1 MHDGTKIN
9 RHANVELADGE
20 FLRVVD
26 IIKDPT
32 TSEITLRG
40 WLFRRTRDMNG
51 LLERKLNEICW
62 VLHIDEDDKRE
73 PSVQGM
79 ESIPIASVRKR
90 RLIRMTNLPFPE
102 LSWRQDGIE
111 PGELIFNDR
120 VLVCRYKYICSYV
133 DSNARQRNQWCEKA
147 LYRLRPVECDG
158 SSKQDEALRFSWRG
172 ETVKGGSSK
181 DFAAGEAE
189 FLEQERRCHD
199 NIQVL
204 QNSPNC
210 PPSRPSEETIA
221 SPMRRGSVGSRRR
234 APDLLQASEEDDLQ
248 VITSQA
254 APIFRTRLRDSSVEV
269 IEIDP
274 GLSKDLT
281 PPNKSAR
288 GFGPGQTHFK
298 TWIDLTTD
306 DFFPASQA
314 SFTSREDGPK
324 ANCGPSPSENYAFPE
339 VVEVVP
345 PIGFT
350 SPLEGNQ
357 RNGTD
362 QISSSLLSGRT
373 RVKHFM
379 DQVQWGQHR
388 PSKRMC
394 TDLCLQNL
402 GHDSFTKTSAPS
414 SISGDHFTSPNHMNR
429 TAGCPLSPHCIR
441 LNPPS
446 ATTLSGDSIT
456 PSTKSRSNSRAECS
470 YDSPYG
476 RRLSGVKGTNLPH
489 RSNDSAV
496 QRIESEPTKKSDL
509 VSTHQALASASST
522 GGDTELAKPPDG
534 SNQQRYTF
542 GDCFCGAGGTSRGAV
557 GAGLHVK
564 WGFDF
569 NLSACRSY
577 ALNFYAAGVY
587 NIWADQ
593 FAMLPTEDHKVDICH
608 MSPPCQFF
616 SDAHTVLGK
625 DDDMN
630 TASLFSVYQ
639 LLQKVKPRV
648 VTLEQTSGL
657 LRRHSEFFNAV
668 VLMFTAQ
675 GFSIRWRLLH
685 CADYGL
691 PQHRVRAFM
700 IASW

>member
-1 MHDGTKIN
+1 MHDGIKIN
-9 RHANVELADGE
+9 RKANVELADGE

-26 IIKDPT
+26 IIKNTT

-73 PSVQGM
+73 PSIQGM

-102 LSWRQDGIE
+102 LSWRQDEIE
-111 PGELIFNDR
+111 PREVIFNDR
-120 VLVCRYKYICSYV
+120 VLVCRYKYICSYT
-133 DSNARQRNQWCEKA
+133 DSKARQRNQWCEKA
-147 LYRLRPVECDG
+147 LCRLRPVECDG
-158 SSKQDEALRFSWRG
+158 SSKEDEALRFSWRG

-181 DFAAGEAE
+181 DLAAGEAE
-189 FLEQERRCHD
+189 FLEQERQCHQR
-199 NIQVL
+199 IQNL
-204 QNSPNC
+204 RNLPR
-210 PPSRPSEETIA
+210 SRA
-221 SPMRRGSVGSRRR
+221 G
-234 APDLLQASEEDDLQ
+234 
-248 VITSQA
+248 
-254 APIFRTRLRDSSVEV
+254 LRDSSVGV
-269 IEIDP
+269 IDTGS

-281 PPNKSAR
+281 LTNQSAR
-288 GFGPGQTHFK
+288 AFGQGQTHVK
-298 TWIDLTTD
+298 TLIDLTTD

-314 SFTSREDGPK
+314 SFTSRDNDPKTNDG
-324 ANCGPSPSENYAFPE
+324 ASPSENYASPRA
-339 VVEVVP
+339 VEVIP
-345 PIGFT
+345 LIGST
-350 SPLEGNQ
+350 SPHDVHQ
-357 RNGTD
+357 RNGAD
-362 QISSSLLSGRT
+362 QIGSSWLDGRVGAK
-373 RVKHFM
+373 RFM

-388 PSKRMC
+388 PSKRMR
-394 TDLCLQNL
+394 TGRGLRNL
-402 GHDSFTKTSAPS
+402 RHDSLTKASAPS
-414 SISGDHFTSPNHMNR
+414 LLSNDHFTSPNQDNR
-429 TAGCPLSPHCIR
+429 TAGCPL
-441 LNPPS
+441 PS
-446 ATTLSGDSIT
+446 ASVEALGISSSSSDTSADDCIWLSSPSVTTISEDSIVPT
-456 PSTKSRSNSRAECS
+456 TKSRSSSRGEHS
-470 YDSPYG
+470 YNSPYG
-476 RRLSGVKGTNLPH
+476 KRLSGLKGTNLPH
-489 RSNDSAV
+489 GSKNPV
-496 QRIESEPTKKSDL
+496 VHRIESEAVKKPDS
-509 VSTHQALASASST
+509 VSTFQASASTSSST
-522 GGDTELAKPPDG
+522 GGHTELAKQLDR

-569 NLSACRSY
+569 NRSACKSY
-577 ALNFYAAGVY
+577 SLNFYAAKVY
-587 NIWADQ
+587 QLWAHQ
-593 FAMLPTEDHKVDICH
+593 FATLPDEDHKVDICH
-608 MSPPCQFF
+608 MSPPCQYF

-630 TASLFSVYQ
+630 TASLFSVDQ

-668 VLMFTAQ
+668 VLMFTTQ

-691 PQHRVRAFM
+691 PQHRVRVFM